1 MLLWITIIFTC
12 QLAGEAIVA
21 FFGLPMPGPV
31 AGMVIL
37 LIGLIIKGSVPDDLG
52 SVADTL
58 LKNLSLLFVP
68 AGTGI
73 IVHLALLE
81 ADLLPIAVTLVVS
94 TVAAVLVTAFIAQN
108 LMNFADRGRSLDD

>member
-1 MLLWITIIFTC
+1 MLLWITIIFSC
-12 QLAGEAIVA
+12 QLIGEAIVA

-37 LIGLIIKGSVPDDLG
+37 LVGLIIKGSVPDDLG
-52 SVADTL
+52 TVADTL

-73 IVHLALLE
+73 IVHLGLLE
-81 ADLLPIAVTLVVS
+81 ADLLSISATLIIS
-94 TVAAVLVTAFIAQN
+94 TIAAVLVTGFIAQT
-108 LMNFADRGRSLDD
+108 LMNVSEKREPADD

>member
-1 MLLWITIIFTC
+1 MLLWITIIFSC
-12 QLAGEAIVA
+12 QLIGEAIVA

-37 LIGLIIKGSVPDDLG
+37 LIGLIVKGSTPDDL
-52 SVADTL
+52 STVADTL

-73 IVHLALLE
+73 IVHLGLLE
-81 ADLLPIAVTLVVS
+81 ADLLPIGVTLIVS
-94 TVAAVLVTAFIAQN
+94 TVAAVIVTGFIAQT
-108 LMNFADRGRSLDD
+108 LMNMSDKSEPADD

>member
-31 AGMVIL
+31 AGMVLL
-37 LIGLIIKGSVPDDLG
+37 LIGLILKGSVPEDLG
-52 SVADTL
+52 AVADTL

-81 ADLLPIAVTLVVS
+81 ADLLPIAVTLIIS
-94 TVAAVLVTAFIAQN
+94 TVAAVVVTGLIAQS
-108 LMNFADRGRSLDD
+108 LMNWGDRRGAADD

>member
-21 FFGLPMPGPV
+21 YFGLPMPGPV

-37 LIGLIIKGSVPDDLG
+37 LVGLIIKGAVPDDLG
-52 SVADTL
+52 TVADTL

-73 IVHLALLE
+73 IVHLSLLE
-81 ADLLPIAVTLVVS
+81 ADLMPIAVTLIIS
-94 TVAAVLVTAFIAQN
+94 TVSAILVTGFIAQT
-108 LMNFADRGRSLDD
+108 LMNLRERGDASDD